1 MTKCYSHGKILLTGE
16 YMVLSGAEALAI
28 PTKMGQSL
36 EFKPNDSKTLNWES
50 WDFKNKLWF
59 NATIDIMDF
68 SVSNTSSET
77 IALKLTKI
85 LKAARDQK
93 NNFLRKNG
101 GTVKT
106 HLEFERQ
113 WGLGTSSTL
122 VSNLALWS
130 QTNPYKLLQNS
141 FGGSG
146 YDIACATAKS
156 PLIYRKQHLD
166 PHIESCEFDP
176 LFKNSLYFVYLNQ
189 KKNSREAIKFF
200 KRQNIAKEQVAYAS
214 SLTRE
219 IMNVNKLNDFERLI
233 TEHESFISNILGF
246 VPVKEKFF
254 SDFQGAIK
262 SLGAWG
268 GDFILAAGSKS
279 TIEYFKGKGYHTVLK
294 YKEIFDF

>member
-16 YMVLSGAEALAI
+16 YMVLVGAEALAI

-50 WDFKNKLWF
+50 WDFKNELWF
-59 NATIDIMDF
+59 DANINIMDF

-77 IALKLTKI
+77 IALKLSKI
-85 LKAARDQK
+85 LKAVRDQK
-93 NNFLRKNG
+93 NNFLSKNG

-122 VSNLALWS
+122 ISNLARWS

-146 YDIACATAKS
+146 FDIACATAKS
-156 PLIYRKQHLD
+156 PLIFRKQHLD
-166 PHIESCEFDP
+166 PHIERCEFEP
-176 LFKNSLYFVYLNQ
+176 PFKTSLYFVYLNQ
-189 KKNSREAIKFF
+189 KKNSREAIEFF
-200 KRQNIAKEQVAYAS
+200 KRQNIAKEQISYAS

-219 IMNVNKLNDFERLI
+219 ITNVNKLNDFERLI
-233 TEHESFISNILGF
+233 TEHESFISKILGI
-246 VPVKEKFF
+246 VPVKEKLFP
-254 SDFQGAIK
+254 DFQGAIK

-268 GDFILAAGSKS
+268 GDFILATGDIDTPK
-279 TIEYFKGKGYHTVLK
+279 YFKTKG
-294 YKEIFDF
+294 FDVVITYQEMLF

>member
-1 MTKCYSHGKILLTGE
+1 
-16 YMVLSGAEALAI
+16 MVLVGAEALAI

-36 EFKPNDSKTLNWES
+36 EFEPNDSKTLNWES

-59 NATIDIMDF
+59 NATLDILDF
-68 SVSNTSSET
+68 SISNSSDED
-77 IALKLTKI
+77 IATRLAQI
-85 LKAARDQK
+85 LKAVRDQK

-122 VSNLALWS
+122 ISNLARWS

-156 PLIYRKQHLD
+156 PLIFRKQHLD
-166 PHIESCEFDP
+166 PHIERCEFEP
-176 LFKNSLYFVYLNQ
+176 PFKTSLYFVYLNQ
-189 KKNSREAIKFF
+189 KKNSREAIQAF
-200 KRQNIAKEQVAYAS
+200 KRQNISEEQVAYAS
-214 SLTRE
+214 RLTRAVMKANTLTE
-219 IMNVNKLNDFERLI
+219 FERLI
-233 TEHESFISNILGF
+233 NEHESFISNILG
-246 VPVKEKFF
+246 VIPVKEKLFP
-254 SDFQGAIK
+254 DFQGAIK

-268 GDFILAAGSKS
+268 GDFILATGDKD
-279 TIEYFKGKGYHTVLK
+279 TPGYFKNKGFKVVMA
-294 YKEIFDF
+294 YKEMLL

>member
-16 YMVLSGAEALAI
+16 YMVLVGAEALAI

-68 SVSNTSSET
+68 SVSSTSSET

-85 LKAARDQK
+85 LKAIRDQK
-93 NNFLRKNG
+93 NNFLMKNG
-101 GTVKT
+101 GSVKT

-122 VSNLALWS
+122 ISNLARWS
-130 QTNPYKLLQNS
+130 QTNPYKLLQSS

-156 PLIYRKQHLD
+156 PLIFRKQHLD

-233 TEHESFISNILGF
+233 TEHESFISKILGV
-246 VPVKEKFF
+246 VPVKEKLF

-268 GDFILAAGSKS
+268 GDFILATGDTDAPR
-279 TIEYFKGKGYHTVLK
+279 YFKSKG
-294 YKEIFDF
+294 FDIVIAYEEMLF

>member
-16 YMVLSGAEALAI
+16 YMVLVGAEALAI

-36 EFKPNDSKTLNWES
+36 EFEPNDSKTLNWES
-50 WDFKNKLWF
+50 WDFRNKLWF
-59 NATIDIMDF
+59 NATMDIMDF
-68 SVSNTSSET
+68 SISDTSSEN

-85 LKAARDQK
+85 LKAVRDQK
-93 NNFLRKNG
+93 NNFLSKNG

-122 VSNLALWS
+122 ISNLARWS

-156 PLIYRKQHLD
+156 PLIFRKQGLD
-166 PHIESCEFDP
+166 PYIERCEFEP
-176 LFKNSLYFVYLNQ
+176 PFKNSLYFVYLNQ
-189 KKNSREAIKFF
+189 KKNSREAIEFF

-233 TEHESFISNILGF
+233 TEHESFISKILGV
-246 VPVKEKFF
+246 VPVKEKLFP
-254 SDFQGAIK
+254 DFQGAIK

-268 GDFILAAGSKS
+268 GDFILATGDTNAHS
-279 TIEYFKGKGYHTVLK
+279 YFKTKG
-294 YKEIFDF
+294 FDVVKTYEEMLF

>member
-16 YMVLSGAEALAI
+16 YMVLVGAEALAI

-68 SVSNTSSET
+68 SVSSTSSET

-85 LKAARDQK
+85 LKAVRDQK
-93 NNFLRKNG
+93 NNFLMKNG
-101 GTVKT
+101 GSVKT

-122 VSNLALWS
+122 ISNLARWS
-130 QTNPYKLLQNS
+130 QTNPYKLLQSS

-156 PLIYRKQHLD
+156 PLIFRKQHLD

-233 TEHESFISNILGF
+233 TEHESFISKILGV
-246 VPVKEKFF
+246 VPVKEKLF

-268 GDFILAAGSKS
+268 GDFILATGDTDAPR
-279 TIEYFKGKGYHTVLK
+279 YFKTKG
-294 YKEIFDF
+294 FDVVITYEEMLF

>member
-16 YMVLSGAEALAI
+16 YMVLVGAEALAI

-36 EFKPNDSKTLNWES
+36 EFEPNDSKTLNWES
-50 WDFKNKLWF
+50 WDFRNKLWF
-59 NATIDIMDF
+59 NATMDIMDF
-68 SVSNTSSET
+68 SISDTSSEN

-85 LKAARDQK
+85 LKAVRDQK
-93 NNFLRKNG
+93 NNFLSKNG

-122 VSNLALWS
+122 ISNLARWS

-156 PLIYRKQHLD
+156 PLIFRKQGLD
-166 PHIESCEFDP
+166 PYIERCEFEP
-176 LFKNSLYFVYLNQ
+176 PFKNSLYFVYLNQ
-189 KKNSREAIKFF
+189 KKNSREAIEFF

-233 TEHESFISNILGF
+233 TEHESFISKILGF
-246 VPVKEKFF
+246 VPVKEKLFP
-254 SDFQGAIK
+254 DFQGAIK

-268 GDFILAAGSKS
+268 GDFILATGDTNAHS
-279 TIEYFKGKGYHTVLK
+279 YFKTKG
-294 YKEIFDF
+294 FDVVKTYEEMLF

>member
-16 YMVLSGAEALAI
+16 YMVLVGAEALAI
-28 PTKMGQSL
+28 PTKVGQSL

-50 WDFKNKLWF
+50 WDLKNKLWF
-59 NATIDIMDF
+59 NATIDITDF
-68 SVSNTSSET
+68 SVSKTSNKT

-85 LKAARDQK
+85 LKAVRDQK
-93 NNFLRKNG
+93 NNFLSKNG

-122 VSNLALWS
+122 ISNLALWS

-146 YDIACATAKS
+146 YDIACATARS
-156 PLIYRKQHLD
+156 PLIFRKQHLD
-166 PHIESCEFDP
+166 PHIERCKFEPPFIT
-176 LFKNSLYFVYLNQ
+176 SLYFVYLNK
-189 KKNSREAIKFF
+189 KKNSREAIEFF
-200 KRQNIAKEQVAYAS
+200 KRQNIVKEQVAYAS

-233 TEHESFISNILGF
+233 TEHESFISKILGV
-246 VPVKEKFF
+246 VPVKDKLFP
-254 SDFQGAIK
+254 DFQGAIK

-268 GDFILAAGSKS
+268 GDFILATGDTNAPR
-279 TIEYFKGKGYHTVLK
+279 YFKTKG
-294 YKEIFDF
+294 FDVVITYEEMLF

>member
-1 MTKCYSHGKILLTGE
+1 
-16 YMVLSGAEALAI
+16 MVLVGAEALAI

-36 EFKPNDSKTLNWES
+36 EFEPNDSKTLNWES

-59 NATIDIMDF
+59 NATLDILDF
-68 SVSNTSSET
+68 SISNSSDED
-77 IALKLTKI
+77 IATRLAQI
-85 LKAARDQK
+85 LKAVRDQK

-122 VSNLALWS
+122 ISNLARWS

-156 PLIYRKQHLD
+156 PLIFRKQHLD
-166 PHIESCEFDP
+166 PHIERCEFEP
-176 LFKNSLYFVYLNQ
+176 PFKTSLYFVYLNQ
-189 KKNSREAIKFF
+189 KKNSREAIQAF
-200 KRQNIAKEQVAYAS
+200 KRQNISEEQVAYAS
-214 SLTRE
+214 RLTRAVMKANTLTE
-219 IMNVNKLNDFERLI
+219 FERLI
-233 TEHESFISNILGF
+233 NEHESFISNILGV
-246 VPVKEKFF
+246 VPVKEKLFP
-254 SDFQGAIK
+254 DFQGAIK

-268 GDFILAAGSKS
+268 GDFILVTGDKD
-279 TIEYFKGKGYHTVLK
+279 TPGYFKNKGFKVVMA
-294 YKEIFDF
+294 YKEMLL

>member
-16 YMVLSGAEALAI
+16 YMVLVGAEALAI
-28 PTKMGQSL
+28 PTKVGQSL

-85 LKAARDQK
+85 LKAVRDQK

-101 GTVKT
+101 GIVKT

-156 PLIYRKQHLD
+156 PLIFRKQHLD
-166 PHIESCEFDP
+166 PHIERCKFEP
-176 LFKNSLYFVYLNQ
+176 PFKTSLYFVYLNK
-189 KKNSREAIKFF
+189 KKNSREAIEFF
-200 KRQNIAKEQVAYAS
+200 KRQNIVKEQVAYAS

-233 TEHESFISNILGF
+233 TEHESFISKILGV
-246 VPVKEKFF
+246 VPIKDKLFP
-254 SDFQGAIK
+254 DFQGAIK

-268 GDFILAAGSKS
+268 GDFILATGDTDAPR
-279 TIEYFKGKGYHTVLK
+279 YFKTKG
-294 YKEIFDF
+294 FDVVITYDEMLY

>member
-1 MTKCYSHGKILLTGE
+1 
-16 YMVLSGAEALAI
+16 MVLVGAEALAI

-36 EFKPNDSKTLNWES
+36 EFEPNDSKTLNWES

-59 NATIDIMDF
+59 NATLDILDF
-68 SVSNTSSET
+68 SISNSSDED
-77 IALKLTKI
+77 IAIRLAQI
-85 LKAARDQK
+85 LKAVRDQK

-122 VSNLALWS
+122 ISNLARWS

-156 PLIYRKQHLD
+156 PLIFRKQHLD
-166 PHIESCEFDP
+166 PHVERCEFEP
-176 LFKNSLYFVYLNQ
+176 PFKTSLYFVYLNQ
-189 KKNSREAIKFF
+189 KKNSREAIQAF
-200 KRQNIAKEQVAYAS
+200 KRQNISEEQVAYAS
-214 SLTRE
+214 RLTRAVMKANTLTE
-219 IMNVNKLNDFERLI
+219 FERLI
-233 TEHESFISNILGF
+233 NEHESFISNILGV
-246 VPVKEKFF
+246 VPVKEKLFP
-254 SDFQGAIK
+254 DFQGAIK

-268 GDFILAAGSKS
+268 GDFILATGDKD
-279 TIEYFKGKGYHTVLK
+279 TPGYFKNKGFKVVMA
-294 YKEIFDF
+294 YKEMLL

>member
-1 MTKCYSHGKILLTGE
+1 
-16 YMVLSGAEALAI
+16 MVLVGAEALAI

-50 WDFKNKLWF
+50 WDFKNELWF
-59 NATIDIMDF
+59 DANINIMDF

-77 IALKLTKI
+77 IALRLSKI
-85 LKAARDQK
+85 LKAVRDQK
-93 NNFLRKNG
+93 NNFLSKNG

-122 VSNLALWS
+122 ISNLARWS

-146 YDIACATAKS
+146 FDIACATAKS
-156 PLIYRKQHLD
+156 PLIFRKQHLD
-166 PHIESCEFDP
+166 PHIERCEFEP
-176 LFKNSLYFVYLNQ
+176 PFKTSLYFVYLNQ
-189 KKNSREAIKFF
+189 KKNSREAIEFF
-200 KRQNIAKEQVAYAS
+200 KRQNIAKEQISYAS

-219 IMNVNKLNDFERLI
+219 ITNAHKLNDFERLI
-233 TEHESFISNILGF
+233 SEHESFISKILGV
-246 VPVKEKFF
+246 VPVKEKLFP
-254 SDFQGAIK
+254 DFQGAIK

-268 GDFILAAGSKS
+268 GDFILATGDIDTPK
-279 TIEYFKGKGYHTVLK
+279 YFKTKG
-294 YKEIFDF
+294 FDVVITYQEMLF

>member
-1 MTKCYSHGKILLTGE
+1 MTKYYSHGKILLTGE
-16 YMVLSGAEALAI
+16 YMVLVGAEALAI
-28 PTKMGQSL
+28 PTKVGQSL

-101 GTVKT
+101 GIVKT

-156 PLIYRKQHLD
+156 PLIFRKQHLD
-166 PHIESCEFDP
+166 PHIERCKFEP
-176 LFKNSLYFVYLNQ
+176 PFKTSLYFVYLNK
-189 KKNSREAIKFF
+189 KKNSREAIEFF
-200 KRQNIAKEQVAYAS
+200 KRQNIVKEQVAYAS

-233 TEHESFISNILGF
+233 TEHESFISKILGV
-246 VPVKEKFF
+246 VPVKDKLFPN
-254 SDFQGAIK
+254 FQGAIK

-268 GDFILAAGSKS
+268 GDFILATGDTDAPR
-279 TIEYFKGKGYHTVLK
+279 YFKTKG
-294 YKEIFDF
+294 FDVVITYDEMLY

>member
-1 MTKCYSHGKILLTGE
+1 MTKCYSHGKLLLTGE
-16 YMVLSGAEALAI
+16 YMVLVGAEALAI

-36 EFKPNDSKTLNWES
+36 EFEPNYSKTLNWES

-59 NATIDIMDF
+59 NATLDILDF
-68 SVSNTSSET
+68 SISNSSDED
-77 IALKLTKI
+77 IATRLAQI
-85 LKAARDQK
+85 LKAVRDQK

-122 VSNLALWS
+122 ISNLARWS

-156 PLIYRKQHLD
+156 PLIFRKQHLD
-166 PHIESCEFDP
+166 PHIERCEFEP
-176 LFKNSLYFVYLNQ
+176 PFKTSLYFVYLNQ
-189 KKNSREAIKFF
+189 KKNSREAIQAF
-200 KRQNIAKEQVAYAS
+200 KRQNISEEQVAYAS
-214 SLTRE
+214 RLTRAVMKANTLTE
-219 IMNVNKLNDFERLI
+219 FERLI
-233 TEHESFISNILGF
+233 NEHESFISNILGV
-246 VPVKEKFF
+246 VPVKEKLFP
-254 SDFQGAIK
+254 DFQGAIK

-268 GDFILAAGSKS
+268 GDFILATGDKD
-279 TIEYFKGKGYHTVLK
+279 TPGYFKNKGFKVVMA
-294 YKEIFDF
+294 YKEMLL

>member
-1 MTKCYSHGKILLTGE
+1 MTKCYSHGKLLLTGE
-16 YMVLSGAEALAI
+16 YMVLVGAEALAI

-36 EFKPNDSKTLNWES
+36 EFEPNDSKTLNWES

-59 NATIDIMDF
+59 NATLDILDF
-68 SVSNTSSET
+68 SISNSSDED
-77 IALKLTKI
+77 IATRLAQI
-85 LKAARDQK
+85 LKAVRDQK

-122 VSNLALWS
+122 ISNLARWS

-156 PLIYRKQHLD
+156 PLIFRKQHLD
-166 PHIESCEFDP
+166 PHIERCEFEP
-176 LFKNSLYFVYLNQ
+176 PFKTSLYFVYLNQ
-189 KKNSREAIKFF
+189 KKNSREAIQAF
-200 KRQNIAKEQVAYAS
+200 KRQNISEEQVAYAS
-214 SLTRE
+214 RLTRAVMKANTLTE
-219 IMNVNKLNDFERLI
+219 FERLI
-233 TEHESFISNILGF
+233 NEHESFISNILGV
-246 VPVKEKFF
+246 VPVKEKLFP
-254 SDFQGAIK
+254 DFQGAIK

-268 GDFILAAGSKS
+268 GDFILATGDKD
-279 TIEYFKGKGYHTVLK
+279 TPGYFKNKGFKVVMA
-294 YKEIFDF
+294 YKEMLL

>member
-16 YMVLSGAEALAI
+16 YMVLVGAEALAI
-28 PTKMGQSL
+28 PTKVGQSL
-36 EFKPNDSKTLNWES
+36 EFKPNDSKKLNWES
-50 WDFKNKLWF
+50 WDFNNKLWF

-85 LKAARDQK
+85 LKAVRDQK

-122 VSNLALWS
+122 ISNLALWS

-141 FGGSG
+141 IGGSG

-156 PLIYRKQHLD
+156 PLIFRKQHLD
-166 PHIESCEFDP
+166 PHIERCKFEP
-176 LFKNSLYFVYLNQ
+176 PFKTSLYFVYLNK
-189 KKNSREAIKFF
+189 KKNSKEAIEFF
-200 KRQNIAKEQVAYAS
+200 KRQNIVKEQVAYAS

-233 TEHESFISNILGF
+233 TEHESFISKILGV
-246 VPVKEKFF
+246 VPVKDKLFPN
-254 SDFQGAIK
+254 FQGAIK

-268 GDFILAAGSKS
+268 GDFILATGDTDAPR
-279 TIEYFKGKGYHTVLK
+279 YFKTKGFEVVITFEEML
-294 YKEIFDF
+294 F

>member
-16 YMVLSGAEALAI
+16 YMVLVGAEALAI

-50 WDFKNKLWF
+50 WDFKNELWF
-59 NATIDIMDF
+59 DANINIMDF

-77 IALKLTKI
+77 IALKLSKI
-85 LKAARDQK
+85 LKAVRDQK
-93 NNFLRKNG
+93 NNFLSKNG

-122 VSNLALWS
+122 ISNLARWS

-146 YDIACATAKS
+146 FDIACATAKS
-156 PLIYRKQHLD
+156 PLIFRKQHLD
-166 PHIESCEFDP
+166 PHIERCEFEP
-176 LFKNSLYFVYLNQ
+176 PFKTSLYFVYLNK
-189 KKNSREAIKFF
+189 KKNSREAIEFF

-233 TEHESFISNILGF
+233 TEHESFISKILGI
-246 VPVKEKFF
+246 VPVKEKLFP
-254 SDFQGAIK
+254 DFQGAIK

-268 GDFILAAGSKS
+268 GDFILATGD
-279 TIEYFKGKGYHTVLK
+279 TDTPRYFKTKG
-294 YKEIFDF
+294 FDVVITYQEMLF

>member
-1 MTKCYSHGKILLTGE
+1 MTKCYSNGKILLTGE
-16 YMVLSGAEALAI
+16 YMVLVGAEALAI
-28 PTKMGQSL
+28 PTKVGQSL

-50 WDFKNKLWF
+50 WDLKNKLWF

-156 PLIYRKQHLD
+156 PLIFRKQHLD
-166 PHIESCEFDP
+166 PHIERCKFEP
-176 LFKNSLYFVYLNQ
+176 PFKTSLYFVYLNK
-189 KKNSREAIKFF
+189 KKNSREAIEFF
-200 KRQNIAKEQVAYAS
+200 KRQNIVKEQVDYAS

-233 TEHESFISNILGF
+233 TEHESFISKILGV
-246 VPVKEKFF
+246 VPIKDKLFP
-254 SDFQGAIK
+254 DFQGAIK

-268 GDFILAAGSKS
+268 GDFILATGDTDAPR
-279 TIEYFKGKGYHTVLK
+279 YFKSKG
-294 YKEIFDF
+294 FDVVISYDKMLF

>member
-16 YMVLSGAEALAI
+16 YMVLAGAEALAI

-50 WDFKNKLWF
+50 WDFKNELWF
-59 NATIDIMDF
+59 NANLNIMDF
-68 SVSNTSSET
+68 SFSNTSSET

-85 LKAARDQK
+85 LKAVRDQK
-93 NNFLRKNG
+93 NNFLMKNG

-122 VSNLALWS
+122 ISNLARWS
-130 QTNPYKLLQNS
+130 QTNPYKLLQSS

-156 PLIYRKQHLD
+156 PLIFRKQHLD

-233 TEHESFISNILGF
+233 TEHESFISKILGV
-246 VPVKEKFF
+246 VPVKEKLF

-268 GDFILAAGSKS
+268 GDFILATGD
-279 TIEYFKGKGYHTVLK
+279 TDTPRYFKTKG
-294 YKEIFDF
+294 FDVVITYQEMLF

>member
-1 MTKCYSHGKILLTGE
+1 MTKYYSHGKILLTGE
-16 YMVLSGAEALAI
+16 YMVLVGAEALAI
-28 PTKMGQSL
+28 PTKVGQSL

-101 GTVKT
+101 GIVKT

-156 PLIYRKQHLD
+156 PLIFRKQHLD
-166 PHIESCEFDP
+166 PHIERCKFEP
-176 LFKNSLYFVYLNQ
+176 PFKTSLYFVYLNK
-189 KKNSREAIKFF
+189 KKNSREAIEFF
-200 KRQNIAKEQVAYAS
+200 KRQNIVKEQVAYAS

-219 IMNVNKLNDFERLI
+219 IMNVNELNDFERLI
-233 TEHESFISNILGF
+233 TEHESFISKILGV
-246 VPVKEKFF
+246 VPIKDKLFP
-254 SDFQGAIK
+254 DFQGAIK

-268 GDFILAAGSKS
+268 GDFILATGDTDAPR
-279 TIEYFKGKGYHTVLK
+279 YFKTKG
-294 YKEIFDF
+294 FDVVITYDEMLY

>member
-1 MTKCYSHGKILLTGE
+1 MTKCYSHGKLLLTGE
-16 YMVLSGAEALAI
+16 YMVLVGAEALAI

-36 EFKPNDSKTLNWES
+36 EFEPNYSKTLNWES

-59 NATIDIMDF
+59 NATLDILDF
-68 SVSNTSSET
+68 SISNSSDED
-77 IALKLTKI
+77 IATRLAQI
-85 LKAARDQK
+85 LKAVRDQK

-122 VSNLALWS
+122 ISNLARWS

-156 PLIYRKQHLD
+156 PLIFRKQHLD
-166 PHIESCEFDP
+166 PHIERCEFEP
-176 LFKNSLYFVYLNQ
+176 PFKTSLYFVYLNQ
-189 KKNSREAIKFF
+189 KKNSREAIQAF
-200 KRQNIAKEQVAYAS
+200 KRQNISEEQVAYAS
-214 SLTRE
+214 RLTRAVMKANTLTE
-219 IMNVNKLNDFERLI
+219 FERLI
-233 TEHESFISNILGF
+233 NEHESFISNILGV
-246 VPVKEKFF
+246 VPVKENLFP
-254 SDFQGAIK
+254 DFQGAIK

-268 GDFILAAGSKS
+268 GDFILATGDKD
-279 TIEYFKGKGYHTVLK
+279 TPGYF
-294 YKEIFDF
+294 

>member
-1 MTKCYSHGKILLTGE
+1 MTKCYSHGKLLLTGE
-16 YMVLSGAEALAI
+16 YMVLVGAEALAI

-36 EFKPNDSKTLNWES
+36 EFEPNDSKTLNWES

-59 NATIDIMDF
+59 NATLDILDF
-68 SVSNTSSET
+68 SISNSSDED
-77 IALKLTKI
+77 IAIRLAQI
-85 LKAARDQK
+85 LKAVRDQK

-122 VSNLALWS
+122 ISNLARWS

-156 PLIYRKQHLD
+156 PLIFRKQHLD
-166 PHIESCEFDP
+166 PHIERCEFEP
-176 LFKNSLYFVYLNQ
+176 PFKTSLYFVYLNQ
-189 KKNSREAIKFF
+189 KKNSREAIQAF
-200 KRQNIAKEQVAYAS
+200 KRQNISEEQVAYAS
-214 SLTRE
+214 RLTRAVMKANTLTE
-219 IMNVNKLNDFERLI
+219 FERLI
-233 TEHESFISNILGF
+233 NEHESFISNILGV
-246 VPVKEKFF
+246 VPVKEKLFP
-254 SDFQGAIK
+254 DFQGAIK

-268 GDFILAAGSKS
+268 GDFILATGDKD
-279 TIEYFKGKGYHTVLK
+279 TPGYFKNKGFKVVMA
-294 YKEIFDF
+294 YKEMLL

>member
-16 YMVLSGAEALAI
+16 YMVLVGAEALAI
-28 PTKMGQSL
+28 PTKVGQSL

-85 LKAARDQK
+85 LKAIRVQK

-122 VSNLALWS
+122 ISNLALWS

-156 PLIYRKQHLD
+156 PLIFRKQHLD
-166 PHIESCEFDP
+166 PHIERCKFEP
-176 LFKNSLYFVYLNQ
+176 PFKTSLYFVYLNK
-189 KKNSREAIKFF
+189 KKNSREAIEFF
-200 KRQNIAKEQVAYAS
+200 KRQNIVKEQVAYAS

-233 TEHESFISNILGF
+233 TEHESFISKILGV
-246 VPVKEKFF
+246 VPVKDKLFP
-254 SDFQGAIK
+254 DFQGAIK

-268 GDFILAAGSKS
+268 GDFILATGDTDAPR
-279 TIEYFKGKGYHTVLK
+279 YFRTKG
-294 YKEIFDF
+294 FDVVITYEEMLF

>member
-16 YMVLSGAEALAI
+16 YMVLVGADALAI
-28 PTKMGQSL
+28 PTKVGQSL

-59 NATIDIMDF
+59 NATIDTMDF

-77 IALKLTKI
+77 IAHKLTKI
-85 LKAARDQK
+85 LKAIRDQK

-122 VSNLALWS
+122 ISNLALWS

-156 PLIYRKQHLD
+156 PLIFRKQHLD
-166 PHIESCEFDP
+166 PHIERCKFEP
-176 LFKNSLYFVYLNQ
+176 PFKTSLYFVYLNK
-189 KKNSREAIKFF
+189 KKNSREAIEFF
-200 KRQNIAKEQVAYAS
+200 KSQNIEKEQVAYAS

-233 TEHESFISNILGF
+233 TEHESFISKILGV
-246 VPVKEKFF
+246 VPVKDKLFP
-254 SDFQGAIK
+254 DFQGAIK

-268 GDFILAAGSKS
+268 GDFILATGDTDAPR
-279 TIEYFKGKGYHTVLK
+279 YFRTKG
-294 YKEIFDF
+294 FDVVITYEEMLF

>member
-16 YMVLSGAEALAI
+16 YMVLVGAEALAI

-68 SVSNTSSET
+68 SVSSTSSET

-85 LKAARDQK
+85 LKAVRDQK
-93 NNFLRKNG
+93 NNFLMKNG
-101 GTVKT
+101 GSVKT

-122 VSNLALWS
+122 ISNLARWS
-130 QTNPYKLLQNS
+130 QTNPYKLLQSS

-156 PLIYRKQHLD
+156 PLIFRKQHLD

-233 TEHESFISNILGF
+233 TEHESFISKILGV
-246 VPVKEKFF
+246 VPVKEKLF

-268 GDFILAAGSKS
+268 GDFILATGDTDAPR
-279 TIEYFKGKGYHTVLK
+279 YFKTKG
-294 YKEIFDF
+294 FDIVITYEEMLF

>member
-16 YMVLSGAEALAI
+16 YMVLVGAEALAI

-50 WDFKNKLWF
+50 WDFKNELWF

-85 LKAARDQK
+85 LKAVRDQK
-93 NNFLRKNG
+93 NNFLSKNG

-122 VSNLALWS
+122 ISNLARWS

-146 YDIACATAKS
+146 FDIACATAKS
-156 PLIYRKQHLD
+156 PLIFRKQHLD
-166 PHIESCEFDP
+166 PHIERCEFEP
-176 LFKNSLYFVYLNQ
+176 PFKTSLYFVYLNQ
-189 KKNSREAIKFF
+189 KKNSREAIEFF
-200 KRQNIAKEQVAYAS
+200 KRQNIAKEQISYAS

-219 IMNVNKLNDFERLI
+219 ITNVNKLNDFERLI
-233 TEHESFISNILGF
+233 TEHESFISKILGV
-246 VPVKEKFF
+246 VPVKEKLFP
-254 SDFQGAIK
+254 DFQGAIK

-268 GDFILAAGSKS
+268 GDFILATGD
-279 TIEYFKGKGYHTVLK
+279 TDTPRYFKTKG
-294 YKEIFDF
+294 FDVVITYQEMLF